1 MHYLHIFN
9 VCNVTNIHK
18 NKTTTYHTKDYAIK
32 LKEICPFPD
41 TLYRLTITAKT
52 EQPSILDNISTP
64 AGSNVFICDCVLD
77 KETEN
82 SLVLY
87 GYVADNLYYKIVI
100 TKEFSF

>member
-32 LKEICPFPD
+32 LKEIRPFPD

-52 EQPSILDNISTP
+52 EQPSILDNITTP
-64 AGSNVFICDCVLD
+64 AGSNVFICDCVIG

-82 SLVLY
+82 DLLLY

>member
-18 NKTTTYHTKDYAIK
+18 NKTSTYHTKDYAIK
-32 LKEICPFPD
+32 LKEIRPFPD
-41 TLYRLTITAKT
+41 SLYRLTITTKND
-52 EQPSILDNISTP
+52 QPSVLNNISTP
-64 AGSNVFICDCVLD
+64 AGSNVFICDCVLG
-77 KETEN
+77 KETEKD
-82 SLVLY
+82 LLLY

>member
-1 MHYLHIFN
+1 MHFLHIYN
-9 VCNVTNIHK
+9 ACYVTNIPK
-18 NKTTTYHTKDYAIK
+18 NKTTTYYTKDYAIK
-32 LKEICPFPD
+32 LKEIRPFPD

-52 EQPSILDNISTP
+52 EQSSILDNIQTP

-77 KETEN
+77 KETEKD
-82 SLVLY
+82 LLLY

>member
-1 MHYLHIFN
+1 MHFLHIYN
-9 VCNVTNIHK
+9 ACYVTNIPK
-18 NKTTTYHTKDYAIK
+18 NKTVTYLTKDYAIK
-32 LKEICPFPD
+32 LKEIRPFPD

-52 EQPSILDNISTP
+52 EQSSVLDNIQTP

-77 KETEN
+77 KETEKD
-82 SLVLY
+82 LLLY

>member
-1 MHYLHIFN
+1 MHFLHIYN
-9 VCNVTNIHK
+9 ACYVTNIPK
-18 NKTTTYHTKDYAIK
+18 NKTTTYYTKDYAIK
-32 LKEICPFPD
+32 LKEIRPFPD

-52 EQPSILDNISTP
+52 EQSSVLDNISTP

-87 GYVADNLYYKIVI
+87 GYVTDNLYYKIVI